1 MNYYEELGIQQDAT
15 TEEVHE
21 AYKLAARLL
30 HPDNQREP
38 RLKNMAECQMKRLGE
53 VVAVLLNPQERAGY
67 DAGLANGSRLGRLAP
82 VEPLSPAGGSKLLET
97 VVRNWFW
104 VLLGVLTIGMSVWYG
119 LGRDPDAPPGRAVA
133 EIAKAPSAPVK
144 APGERAEVKKRQ
156 VKPPPEVAG
165 ARARLPLGRPVREEP
180 EAGVSAPAPT
190 PAEAPAK
197 TAEEK
202 PAGVP
207 VAQTSEPD
215 EGARSGGA
223 SRFAG
228 EWLFMADGREGD
240 HAGTY
245 PATYVECRLREE
257 SGKMTGD
264 YRALHRVTDKAISPE
279 VVFRVRG
286 ESPAGNTGK
295 LEWESSAGARGEVE
309 LTLLPPNQLQ
319 VKWWTTRF
327 GRREALSSGMAVL
340 VRLKTP

>member
-15 TEEVHE
+15 TQQIHE

-38 RLKNMAECQMKRLGE
+38 RLKDLAECQMKRLGD
-53 VVAVLLNPQERAGY
+53 VVAVLLNAQERAGY
-67 DAGLANGSRLGRLAP
+67 DAGLANGSRLGRRAP
-82 VEPLSPAGGSKLLET
+82 VEPLAPAGGSKLLET

-104 VLLGVLTIGMSVWYG
+104 VLLGSLTLGMSVWYG
-119 LGRDPDAPPGRAVA
+119 LARDPEAPPGPAAA

-144 APGERAEVKKRQ
+144 APGERAPVKKQQ
-156 VKPPPEVAG
+156 VQPSEPLG
-165 ARARLPLGRPVREEP
+165 ARARLPLGHPALEEP
-180 EAGVSAPAPT
+180 EPRVSAPAPT
-190 PAEAPAK
+190 SAEAPARA
-197 TAEEK
+197 AEEK

-207 VAQTSEPD
+207 AAQKSEPD
-215 EGARSGGA
+215 EGARSGGE

-228 EWLFMADGREGD
+228 EWLFMADGREGGS
-240 HAGTY
+240 AGTY

-264 YRALHRVTDKAISPE
+264 YRALHRVTDKAISAE
-279 VVFRVRG
+279 VVFHVRG
-286 ESPAGNTGK
+286 EAPAGNTGK

-319 VKWWTTRF
+319 VRWWTTRF
-327 GRREALSSGMAVL
+327 GKREALSSGMAVL
-340 VRLKTP
+340 IRLKTP